1 MDEFWSTLSVIGI
14 VAVGLVALIAAVLV
28 YRLVRKY
35 RQVHRPGVPVSAKVA
50 FWAPL
55 VYTVF
60 PVDALPDP
68 IYLDDI
74 AVLIGGL
81 VFVTAKLRHRDDT
94 KHLDAAERGRWPEP
108 GAHSSQ
114 P

>member
-1 MDEFWSTLSVIGI
+1 M
-14 VAVGLVALIAAVLV
+14 
-28 YRLVRKY
+28 
-35 RQVHRPGVPVSAKVA
+35 A

-74 AVLIGGL
+74 AVLVGGL
-81 VFVTAKLRHRDDT
+81 VFVSAKLRRRDDAE
-94 KHLDAAERGRWPEP
+94 HLDAR
-108 GAHSSQ
+108 
-114 P
+114 